1 MKKKFYCPTCDWDCP
16 YCVGE
21 HYECVIGD
29 PRVECETYWFFFN
42 EALEDGDNAE
52 DFEDTPW

>member
-1 MKKKFYCPTCDWDCP
+1 MEKKFYCPTCDFDCP

-29 PRVECETYWFFFN
+29 PRAECETYWFFN
-42 EALEDGDNAE
+42 HDGGEDYE
-52 DFEDTPW
+52 DLPW